1 MTRIIVA
8 DHVGIAAQ
16 AFTIAVIAAGRS
28 MVIGTGTITMLI
40 NEPAVQ
46 AFTFPAPVDLSPPR
60 NSGRRV
66 AQWKTERKGWRP

>member
-1 MTRIIVA
+1 
-8 DHVGIAAQ
+8 
-16 AFTIAVIAAGRS
+16 
-28 MVIGTGTITMLI
+28 MVIGTGTITMEI

-46 AFTFPAPVDLSPPR
+46 AFNFPAPVDLSPPR